1 MISRKFLIRIFF
13 IFFIEK
19 GIYCLGV
26 VYNNCSIY
34 YSYKDEYKEIEGY
47 KELSEDE
54 KIIVKTLVNE
64 NWFRE
69 KENKPVLK
77 IFEKEENDYF
87 TENGFKILIKFEG
100 KDNSKIECLQKLEDK
115 LNLNDKKY
123 ALFEIKTEEEKKPVY
138 LYCSDIESINNN
150 GIFEEMKHI
159 SISVLACDTANVM
172 NMDYMFYNCS
182 SLTDLN
188 IRSFNTTNVEEMRSM
203 FFCCSIL
210 EKLDLS
216 NFNTEKVIDM
226 GHMFHLCMKLKELD
240 LRNFNT
246 TCVEDMGSMFSE
258 CRNLIKL
265 NLKSFNTT
273 YVEDM
278 GNMFSNC
285 RGLTELDLRSFNT
298 TNVSDTMYMFY
309 KCRSLQY
316 LKLGNNFNIEK
327 VSISYAMFKGC
338 SNFPQ
343 ELKKNNQY
351 NVNAIIKYFK
361 KVTQEEYSQKNNSE
375 GK

>member
-1 MISRKFLIRIFF
+1 MISRKILIRIFF

-87 TENGFKILIKFEG
+87 TENGFKILINFEG

-240 LRNFNT
+240 LRKFNTKNVTTMESMFYMCIDLEKLNVKNFNT
-246 TCVEDMGSMFSE
+246 EKVTNMAYMFSFCE
-258 CRNLIKL
+258 KLTDLDLKNFNTKEVLFMKHMFSYCWNLE
-265 NLKSFNTT
+265 NLKIGENFDTT
-273 YVEDM
+273 KVENM
-278 GNMFSNC
+278 NNMFDGC
-285 RGLTELDLRSFNT
+285 TVLDKEIINKILN
-298 TNVSDTMYMFY
+298 
-309 KCRSLQY
+309 
-316 LKLGNNFNIEK
+316 EK
-327 VSISYAMFKGC
+327 
-338 SNFPQ
+338 
-343 ELKKNNQY
+343 Y
-351 NVNAIIKYFK
+351 NSK
-361 KVTQEEYSQKNNSE
+361 
-375 GK
+375 